1 MPLQRTPATPR
12 LLSSVRSC
20 HGSDDAASA
29 FVGRPCWFARV
40 RPALPQ
46 PFRPPMRFCARPAA
60 TRPFRGVPVIR
71 GRRRSRS
78 CVVWFVGGDVP
89 LPAPNCV
96 ARPGRLA
103 FVPAALMGFVPSQCC
118 SCPRGFGGVVRPV
131 VSHLP
136 FREPSAPIIFVGGSA
151 VPLSLD
157 LDLATHVVSGDSR
170 SGTRSPRLLGLG
182 VPREQSV
189 PSSRVSFGARL
200 RLAAAE
206 TALGFASLRC
216 SGRCRA
222 ARTGSTPFR
231 AASLRKSASG
241 SYPLVGFRLRLGWM
255 CFADSSRDA
264 RPVGHNR
271 PCSVLMRLTP
281 SRSGFLSTRS
291 RIGSLSEVRAP
302 SVSLICFTFSRRGA
316 QPN

>member
-1 MPLQRTPATPR
+1 MPLRR
-12 LLSSVRSC
+12 SSGGPV
-20 HGSDDAASA
+20 GPASA
-29 FVGRPCWFARV
+29 PRAAAADPFAHAVLRSSAATGPGTCVCSDPRKPWPASARV
-40 RPALPQ
+40 MRRLDSSEAA
-46 PFRPPMRFCARPAA
+46 FRY
-60 TRPFRGVPVIR
+60 
-71 GRRRSRS
+71 
-78 CVVWFVGGDVP
+78 P
-89 LPAPNCV
+89 LPKLRGP
-96 ARPGRLA
+96 ARTLRC
-103 FVPAALMGFVPSQCC
+103 VPAALMGFVPSQCC

-131 VSHLP
+131 LSHLP
-136 FREPSAPIIFVGGSA
+136 FRDASAPIIFVGGSA

-264 RPVGHNR
+264 LPVGHNR